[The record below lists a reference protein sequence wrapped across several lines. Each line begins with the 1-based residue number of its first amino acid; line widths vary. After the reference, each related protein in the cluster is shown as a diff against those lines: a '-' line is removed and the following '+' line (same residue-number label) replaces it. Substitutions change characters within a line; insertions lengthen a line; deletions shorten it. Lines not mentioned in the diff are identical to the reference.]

1 MGNNKIIDTEAS
13 VTAVALAALANT
25 ADPRLKQ
32 IVNALV
38 EHAHALIREVDLTEE
53 ELHAGLRFIG
63 GLGQANT
70 DTHNEVILCADVLG
84 LSTLVALRN
93 NPQDDGQSARALLGP
108 FWRLNA
114 PDCAAGDSIARV
126 DTPGASMLVS
136 GQVRDIDGQSLAD
149 VLVDVWQASPMGL
162 YENQDPGQ
170 ESMNL
175 RGKFRTD
182 ADGRYHFRTVRP
194 AGYPVPTHGPVG
206 VMLAAQQR
214 HPYRPAHIHFM
225 VSHPGHKTLITQ
237 VFSDDSEHLE
247 SDVAFGVTQA
257 LVGHFN
263 ERHDRDAAPPGT
275 TTPYFTLEFDF
286 VLEAG
291 RSEFPQPP
299 IK

>member
-1 MGNNKIIDTEAS
+1 MGNRRIIDTEAS
-13 VTAVALAALANT
+13 VTAIALAALANT
-25 ADPRLKQ
+25 PDARLKQ
-32 IVNALV
+32 IVGALV

-53 ELHAGLRFIG
+53 ELHAGLRFLG
-63 GLGQANT
+63 ALGQANT

-84 LSTLVALRN
+84 ISTLVALRN
-93 NPQDDGQSARALLGP
+93 NPQEHGQTARALLGP

-114 PDCAAGDSIARV
+114 PDCAAGDSIAR
-126 DTPGASMLVS
+126 DATPGATMLVS
-136 GQVRDIDGQSLAD
+136 GHVRDIHGQPLAD
-149 VLVDVWQASPMGL
+149 ALVDVWQASPTGL
-162 YENQDPGQ
+162 YENQDPAQ
-170 ESMNL
+170 EAMNL

-182 ADGRYHFRTVRP
+182 AAGRYHFRTVRP

-257 LVGHFN
+257 LVGHFT
-263 ERHDRDAAPPGT
+263 ERRDGDAP
-275 TTPYFTLEFDF
+275 PYFTVEFDF

-291 RSEFPQPP
+291 PSDFPQPP